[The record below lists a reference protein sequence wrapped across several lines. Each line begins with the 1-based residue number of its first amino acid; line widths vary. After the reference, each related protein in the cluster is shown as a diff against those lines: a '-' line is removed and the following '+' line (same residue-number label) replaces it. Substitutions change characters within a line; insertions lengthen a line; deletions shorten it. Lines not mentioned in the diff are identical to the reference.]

1 MLKFILRRIVI
12 MIPQLFLLS
21 ILVFL
26 LAKAM
31 PGDALTGR
39 LANNPKM
46 DAQTLAEMKE
56 KLGLNDPPYVQYV
69 RWIKNLMQGDLG
81 MSYIHQQPVTDLL
94 SERIGNTLLLS
105 ACILILSYIIA
116 IPLGIVS
123 GRWTNSLA
131 DKLIVGYS
139 YLSFATP
146 LFIFALLMLFV
157 FGFILG
163 WFPTGGSVNI
173 QVEKGTVDYYISKIN
188 HLILPSLSGALLS
201 TVGTIQ
207 YLRNEI
213 IDTKIKDFV
222 KTARAKGVPESRIYS
237 RHILRNSFLPI
248 AAFLGYEITGL
259 IGGSIFLESIFSY
272 PGIGQL
278 FLQSIM
284 QRDYSV
290 ITALVMISGLAT
302 LLGTLL
308 SDIIL
313 SAVDPRIRIE

>member
-1 MLKFILRRIVI
+1 MLKFILRRILV
-12 MIPQLFLLS
+12 MIPQLLILS

-31 PGDALTGR
+31 PGDALTGQ

-56 KLGLNDPPYVQYV
+56 KLGLNDPIYVQYG
-69 RWIKNLMQGDLG
+69 RWIKNLMHGDLG
-81 MSYIHQQPVTDLL
+81 ISYIHQQPVTDLL
-94 SERIGNTLLLS
+94 EERIWNTVLLS
-105 ACILILSYIIA
+105 ACILVLSYVIA

-123 GRWTNSLA
+123 GRWTNSWA

-163 WFPTGGSVNI
+163 WFPTGGSVDI
-173 QVEKGTVDYYISKIN
+173 QVDKGTVDYYISKIN

-207 YLRNEI
+207 YLRSEI

-278 FLQSIM
+278 FMQSIM

-290 ITALVMISGLAT
+290 VTALVMISGLTT